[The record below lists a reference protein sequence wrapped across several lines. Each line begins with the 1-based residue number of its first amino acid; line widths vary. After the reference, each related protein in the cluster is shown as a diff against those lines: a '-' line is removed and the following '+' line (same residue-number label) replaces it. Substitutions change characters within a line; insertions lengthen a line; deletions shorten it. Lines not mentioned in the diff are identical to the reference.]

1 MPQSRISPK
10 TLLLLWGNMGKM
22 GHRGGTGPRAFKWED
37 HRRML
42 FGNAKMVN
50 GLCQ

>member
-22 GHRGGTGPRAFKWED
+22 GHRGGTGPRAFKWE
-37 HRRML
+37 RIIGVCYLEMQ
-42 FGNAKMVN
+42 KW
-50 GLCQ
+50 